1 MKMPV
6 LFSLLLATAVLS
18 GCANQDVTIEPSDR
32 YSKLEAT
39 QKLDAV
45 AVPLPTTAKLNIKTV
60 DGASVAVLD
69 ASGVNKLIAYETASK
84 QNAEALSLLITAHNG
99 LVDQRNL
106 MLQTLTLEES
116 RANFFAQKYAESE
129 NTRRK
134 QYDEM
139 QTELIIHK
147 AMIIFMGIFLVL

>member
-1 MKMPV
+1 MKM
-6 LFSLLLATAVLS
+6 LALLLCVALA
-18 GCANQDVTIEPSDR
+18 GCANQDITIEPSNR
-32 YSKLEAT
+32 YAKLEPTAKLEAS
-39 QKLDAV
+39 
-45 AVPLPTTAKLNIKTV
+45 AVPLPTPSKLSIKTV
-60 DGASVAVLD
+60 DGAQVAVLD
-69 ASGVNKLIAYETASK
+69 ATGVNKLIAYETASK